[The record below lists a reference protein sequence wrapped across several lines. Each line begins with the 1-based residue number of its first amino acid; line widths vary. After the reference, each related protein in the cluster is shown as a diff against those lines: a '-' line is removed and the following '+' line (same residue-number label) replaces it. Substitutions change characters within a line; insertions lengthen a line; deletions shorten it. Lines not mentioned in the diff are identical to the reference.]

1 MEIQEIAQGL
11 VWLIFP
17 VVLGVLWH
25 FYKKDNKAKELSA
38 LEDRKQF
45 ESHIQEQ
52 RKINEFL
59 KENLLELKIISK
71 YHDNDI
77 KNLKQST

>member
-1 MEIQEIAQGL
+1 MEIQEIAKGL

-17 VVLGVLWH
+17 FVVGVVVY
-25 FYKKDNKAKELSA
+25 FYKKDIKAQQSSA
-38 LEDRKQF
+38 MAAKKQF

>member
-1 MEIQEIAQGL
+1 MEIQEIAKGL

-17 VVLGVLWH
+17 FVVGVVVY
-25 FYKKDNKAKELSA
+25 FYKKDIKAQQVSA
-38 LEDRKQF
+38 MATKKQF

-71 YHDNDI
+71 YHDDDI
-77 KNLKQST
+77 KKLKG